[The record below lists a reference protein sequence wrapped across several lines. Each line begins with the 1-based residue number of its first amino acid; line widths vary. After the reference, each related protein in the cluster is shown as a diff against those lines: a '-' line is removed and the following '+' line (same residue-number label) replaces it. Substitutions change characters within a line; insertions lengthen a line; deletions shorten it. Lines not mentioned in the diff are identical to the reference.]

1 MKKLKNPA
9 WGGRGNGFAWWLVIL
24 LFVAVFL
31 AVQLAEGAV
40 IAAVALLTFF
50 FDRLPD
56 SLPMLTALFSTVPGT
71 AVVLLFCRFAEG
83 RRPHDL
89 GLSPRRAGREY
100 LAGLPIGLLL
110 FAGAVGIC
118 AAVGAVRVTKSA
130 GDTSAPLLLLFFA
143 GYLLQGMSEEVLCRG
158 FFMGSL
164 LRRCPI
170 PVAVTVN
177 SAAFALLHL
186 GNNGVTPLALGNIFL
201 FGVLASL
208 YVLRRGNLWGAC
220 AIHSM
225 WNFAQGNLFGAAV
238 SGNRSGPSLLR
249 AEAVT
254 GGSASLWNG
263 GAFGPEGGLA
273 VTLVLL
279 AGIAVLLF
287 LIPNAKGGA
296 DQAF

>member
-1 MKKLKNPA
+1 MKKLKKPD

-56 SLPMLTALFSTVPGT
+56 SLPKLTALFSTVLGT

-83 RRPHDL
+83 RRPRDL

-100 LAGLPIGLLL
+100 LAGLPVGLLL
-110 FAGAVGIC
+110 FAGAVGIS

-186 GNNGVTPLALGNIFL
+186 GNNGVTPLALVNIFL
-201 FGVLASL
+201 FGVLTSL

-249 AEAVT
+249 AEAIT

-287 LIPNAKGGA
+287 LIPNAKEGA